1 MRTEVGGGPPCPPG
15 AGATDAPGA
24 LVSQVLRPP
33 DAGMAPRPCSQGTLS
48 SLCSRNFS
56 DRLKV
61 TEPRVGLK
69 QEGSG
74 FPGGPPAST
83 PCSSPFQICNFL
95 FLLRRVTTEG
105 VWALRWVGWCGFL
118 AHVPLLTPV
127 TATLLIG
134 EQDAQ
139 DPGELEWAGQ
149 RSLRGPPGQADTAQE
164 VSPHWHFISTCRAL
178 SLPPGIAQVG
188 CDLRKHP

>member
-1 MRTEVGGGPPCPPG
+1 MPTGSWSHGCPGCPC
-15 AGATDAPGA
+15 
-24 LVSQVLRPP
+24 VSGTACSRCWV
-33 DAGMAPRPCSQGTLS
+33 APRPCSQGTLS

-95 FLLRRVTTEG
+95 FLLRRVTAEG
-105 VWALRWVGWCGFL
+105 VWALRWVGRCGFL
-118 AHVPLLTPV
+118 AHIPLLTPV

>member
-1 MRTEVGGGPPCPPG
+1 MPTGSWSHGCPGCPC
-15 AGATDAPGA
+15 
-24 LVSQVLRPP
+24 VSGTACSRCWV
-33 DAGMAPRPCSQGTLS
+33 APRPCSQGTLS

-105 VWALRWVGWCGFL
+105 VWAPRWVGRCGFL
-118 AHVPLLTPV
+118 AHIPLLTPV
-127 TATLLIG
+127 TATLLLG

-149 RSLRGPPGQADTAQE
+149 RSLRGPPGQANTAKE
-164 VSPHWHFISTCRAL
+164 VSPHWHFISTCKAL